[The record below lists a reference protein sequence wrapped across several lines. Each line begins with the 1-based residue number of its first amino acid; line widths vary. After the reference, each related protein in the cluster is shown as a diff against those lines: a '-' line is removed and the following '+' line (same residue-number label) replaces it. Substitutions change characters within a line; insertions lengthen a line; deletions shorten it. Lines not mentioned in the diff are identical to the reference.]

1 MNYQK
6 QPSNVI
12 STLPSSL
19 WVLFSATDFFLD
31 LVFFVVR
38 TYKQI
43 RHKFSSLMF
52 IDDLD
57 VNGYT
62 SIDISQNGN

>member
-1 MNYQK
+1 MNHQK

-19 WVLFSATDFFLD
+19 WVLFSATDFFLG
-31 LVFFVVR
+31 LVFFIVR

-52 IDDLD
+52 IDVLD